1 MIYRERFLNEFMLRK
16 YNCLNEMSFIF
27 LINSDKNPINHNS
40 CTDFLLCYFSLL
52 KRKVANKFKAVAHG
66 ISRAVLAKAKGALAG
81 FAGAVTAGVGEYA
94 KGLEAFQKIMVQSG
108 ASGISSE
115 IMGGSFKDGF
125 KMGLVTSSARYLY
138 ESVVKYKATWESG
151 GDAMSKTSKDT
162 AFKDANNIG
171 VASRTIDKNS
181 WFGEGGRVSRALNQV
196 PGVNAV
202 AGFHDNMQV
211 WFDTVTKSSDGVL
224 RSVMNIPAMIPAVA
238 VTYSALAFEHR
249 NAIIIY
255 RNTKRDR

>member
-1 MIYRERFLNEFMLRK
+1 
-16 YNCLNEMSFIF
+16 
-27 LINSDKNPINHNS
+27 
-40 CTDFLLCYFSLL
+40 
-52 KRKVANKFKAVAHG
+52 
-66 ISRAVLAKAKGALAG
+66 
-81 FAGAVTAGVGEYA
+81 
-94 KGLEAFQKIMVQSG
+94 MVQSG

-125 KMGLVTSSARYLY
+125 KMGLVTASARYLY

-151 GDAMSKTSKDT
+151 GDAVDKVASDTS
-162 AFKDANNIG
+162 FNGANNIG
-171 VASRTIDKNS
+171 TYGKVDSNAPWYSLKEGASISKI
-181 WFGEGGRVSRALNQV
+181 LNQV

-211 WFDTVTKSSDGVL
+211 WFDTVTKSKDGIL
-224 RSVMNIPAMIPAVA
+224 RNVANIPAMVPAVA

-255 RNTKRDR
+255 RNIKQRSR